1 MCLSEVSISKDFLIS
16 NPWNLS
22 ASTRL
27 GASESWSAKL
37 SPAHL
42 DARIRQSHDVVRGL
56 LSACESL
63 AGRIRMSVIGLP
75 ENQLHQILSGSSS
88 HSLFLC
94 WSVSKVKS
102 STFSDTPRC
111 SSRSPPRRLIS
122 RLQKSDTTTLWR
134 RKKAQLQWLRESPVF
149 VSQEPLN
156 S

>member
-27 GASESWSAKL
+27 GASK
-37 SPAHL
+37 
-42 DARIRQSHDVVRGL
+42 
-56 LSACESL
+56 
-63 AGRIRMSVIGLP
+63 AGAQTL
-75 ENQLHQILSGSSS
+75 SSS
-88 HSLFLC
+88 PWRPDKAVPWRCQRPAVRLRESRRQNSYVRHRLAWKWATPNIEWLIITFSIFVL
-94 WSVSKVKS
+94 VKS